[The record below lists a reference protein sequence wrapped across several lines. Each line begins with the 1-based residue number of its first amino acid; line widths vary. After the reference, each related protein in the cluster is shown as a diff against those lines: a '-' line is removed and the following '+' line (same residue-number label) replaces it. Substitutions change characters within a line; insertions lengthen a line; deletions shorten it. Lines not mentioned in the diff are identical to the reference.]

1 MQPNFVKLFIYLKKI
16 LKKATKEKR
25 KVVLPIPFPHAKETG
40 KSYFEN
46 RYMNKLFRER
56 KKVINLALQFVNE

>member
-16 LKKATKEKR
+16 FKKATKEKR

-46 RYMNKLFRER
+46 RHVNKPFRE
-56 KKVINLALQFVNE
+56 